1 MSVHSENLSSKLLQ
15 CLLYISMHQLWKSLS
30 KLFGSTSYADCVLR
44 FYVATSDSLHGKY
57 DRHFIGEPLP
67 AHQLVLSGG
76 SERFQA
82 QIERWRD
89 REDDF
94 DSYQSSSYA
103 SNENTSNAD
112 ERVHLRLIVGGGAS
126 ERMHSRPSR
135 SARQLPELLVPLG
148 SEDELPHTLLALRYL
163 YTGNVQQLEG
173 SHGSSAV
180 GAAAGGIQANFSV
193 RDLLL
198 VRRQAGYLQIAGCI
212 EACDAAIAQQFRH
225 TTGGTTAPSHGTG
238 TSTTASCPFCP
249 APSPLAAVLSLYDSR
264 DLLPSP
270 REEPGIATALRA
282 CLQFLLRNWEAPL
295 PPPCPADAPASA
307 STSASGTATPTPT
320 HASAP
325 PYHPFLPSQ
334 PHHPTKGDLLAWL
347 LGGDAVAIANDPNRL
362 QQLLTLPAAALE
374 ELLRSETF
382 ATDDEATVVLLVE
395 RWMESSLASHA
406 AQVGYSVGGFVV
418 GAQAGVYRHTPYGDV
433 VAANI
438 RRSVNPCEMC
448 KAKVSY
454 QSFTSATA
462 RVQPWTVQGPARMRT
477 R

>member
-1 MSVHSENLSSKLLQ
+1 
-15 CLLYISMHQLWKSLS
+15 MHQLWKSLS
-30 KLFGSTSYADCVLR
+30 KLFGSASYADCVLR
-44 FYVATSDSLHGKY
+44 FYVATSDGLHGKP
-57 DRHFIGEPLP
+57 DRHFIGDPLP

-89 REDDF
+89 REDDY
-94 DSYQSSSYA
+94 DSYQNDNYA
-103 SNENTSNAD
+103 SHENSFNAD

-135 SARQLPELLVPLG
+135 STRQLPELLVPLG

-180 GAAAGGIQANFSV
+180 GAGAGRVHANLTV

-225 TTGGTTAPSHGTG
+225 TTGGTPAPSHGTG
-238 TSTTASCPFCP
+238 TTTTTTSCPFCP
-249 APSPLAAVLSLYDSR
+249 APSPLAAVLSLYDNR

-282 CLQFLLRNWEAPL
+282 CLQFLLRNWDSPL
-295 PPPCPADAPASA
+295 PPPCPADGPASA
-307 STSASGTATPTPT
+307 STSASGTASPTPT
-320 HASAP
+320 HANAP
-325 PYHPFLPSQ
+325 LHHAFLPSQ

-347 LGGDAVAIANDPNRL
+347 LGGDAVAVANDPNRL

-374 ELLRSETF
+374 ELLRSDTL

-406 AQVGYSVGGFVV
+406 AQVSYSLRLVV
-418 GAQAGVYRHTPYGDV
+418 GSLLRASAGSDRHTVGNV
-433 VAANI
+433 IAAQI
-438 RRSVNPCEMC
+438 RRSVEP
-448 KAKVSY
+448 Y
-454 QSFTSATA
+454 YLYTA
-462 RVQPWTVQGPARMRT
+462 RVS
-477 R
+477 